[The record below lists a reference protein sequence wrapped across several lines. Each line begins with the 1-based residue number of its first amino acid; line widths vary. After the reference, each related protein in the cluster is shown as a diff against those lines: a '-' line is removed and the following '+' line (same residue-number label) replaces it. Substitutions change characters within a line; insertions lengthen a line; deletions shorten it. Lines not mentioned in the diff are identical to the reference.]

1 LRLKP
6 VSRAANGRLRRERSV
21 ATRTVAVTRTV
32 GTNNFDL
39 VGVLFSHVDVAF
51 AIYNIPTS
59 FRIVRALKLARSFE

>member
-1 LRLKP
+1 
-6 VSRAANGRLRRERSV
+6 
-21 ATRTVAVTRTV
+21 VTRTV

-51 AIYNIPTS
+51 AINNIPTS

>member
-1 LRLKP
+1 M
-6 VSRAANGRLRRERSV
+6 
-21 ATRTVAVTRTV
+21 TRTV

-39 VGVLFSHVDVAF
+39 IGVLFSHVDATF